1 MKSKYNIFLFILRS
15 TKIWSIIIGASLLL
29 LLLFFWHNTDP
40 NQSLADNFWA
50 VIDPVA
56 GIMTFFITMIILFI
70 QAKSNWENS
79 LEKRLAISY
88 LFVNPADK
96 TEILLAK
103 IIDAYL
109 SGEADIRPWAQSLGQ
124 QILGSLDFDM
134 NWDDPKPVIE
144 YDAIQKQFFKKY
156 EVTLYL
162 SNNPLSTNKG
172 LEIAYNFLNRSFKH
186 SKVEGSIEDLPII
199 WSRI

>member
-1 MKSKYNIFLFILRS
+1 MHTKIFIQILS
-15 TKIWSIIIGASLLL
+15 SNKIWSTIIASALVILIYI
-29 LLLFFWHNTDP
+29 FWHNTDP
-40 NQSLADNFWA
+40 TKSFADNFWA

-56 GIMTFFITMIILFI
+56 GIMTFFITLIILFI

-79 LEKRLAISY
+79 LEKRLSISY
-88 LFVNPADK
+88 LYVNPIDK

-124 QILGSLDFDM
+124 QILGTLDFDM
-134 NWDDPKPVIE
+134 NWDDPKPQIE
-144 YDAIQKQFFKKY
+144 YDKNQKQFFKKY

-172 LEIAYNFLNRSFKH
+172 LEIASNFLNRSFKH
-186 SKVEGSIEDLPII
+186 SKVVGSIEDLPIK